1 MSFIRGG
8 RSAALALFMA
18 ALALVSFG
26 PVAEAAPNKASGKP
40 DSSFDVALSVNN
52 KTQSARVEISPE
64 AQDVLGQAHGASAR
78 GGVQLQSIVQERL
91 QQLISEGKVQ
101 VPEGAVPH
109 VIVKAER
116 GTALR
121 SSESPLAAD
130 TCFLPATYSV
140 TYYIYFDSPS
150 CNYYVATD
158 YYNAL
163 YDQCTNTVYVMDY
176 LGSTVDGPY
185 AC

>member
-1 MSFIRGG
+1 MAVLAHVAFAPKADAASRNEPG
-8 RSAALALFMA
+8 R
-18 ALALVSFG
+18 
-26 PVAEAAPNKASGKP
+26 P
-40 DSSFDVALSVNN
+40 DSVFDVALMVNN
-52 KTQSARVEISPE
+52 QSQSARIEVSPE

-78 GGVQLQSIVQERL
+78 GAQLQSIVQERL
-91 QQLISEGKVQ
+91 QSLIREGKVQ
-101 VPEGAVPH
+101 VPEGATPH
-109 VIVKAER
+109 VIVKAQR
-116 GTALR
+116 GAEL
-121 SSESPLAAD
+121 SPSNDPSLQQD
-130 TCFLPATYSV
+130 TCFFPATYSV

-176 LGSTVDGPY
+176 IGSTVVGPY